1 MALLSITVLFLV
13 GALVAFIVGALGKCP
28 WWVGCILLWVVVA
41 LSVLPV
47 K

>member
-13 GALVAFIVGALGKCP
+13 GALVAFIVSAIGKCP
-28 WWVGCILLWVVVA
+28 LWIGCVLLWIVVA